1 MMHTDQKAEV
11 KVRLKKDDDVII
23 VAGKDKGK
31 TGKINRIA
39 RKTDRVFVEGVNVV
53 NRHTKPSLQNQD
65 GGIVEKTMS
74 IHISNVMLVDPK
86 SKKPTR
92 VGFKVEGGK
101 KVRFAKDSG
110 TILA

>member
-1 MMHTDQKAEV
+1 MMHTSQKSEV
-11 KVRLKKDDDVII
+11 KVRLKKNDEVIV

-31 TGKINRIA
+31 TGKINRVV
-39 RKTDRVFVEGVNVV
+39 RKSDRVFVEGVNVMT
-53 NRHTKPSLQNQD
+53 RHTKPSLQNQD
-65 GGIVEKTMS
+65 GGIVDKPMS

>member
-1 MMHTDQKAEV
+1 MHTSQKSEV
-11 KVRLKKDDDVII
+11 KVRLKKNDQVIVI
-23 VAGKDKGK
+23 AGKDKGK
-31 TGKINRIA
+31 TGKIDRVA
-39 RKTDRVFVEGVNVV
+39 RKTDRVFVEGVNIVSR
-53 NRHTKPSLQNQD
+53 NTKPSMQNQD

-92 VGFKVEGGK
+92 IGYKIEGGK

-110 TILA
+110 TILT

>member
-1 MMHTDQKAEV
+1 MTHTALKCEV

-31 TGKINRIA
+31 SGKITRIA
-39 RKTDRVFVEGVNVV
+39 RKSERVFVEGVNVMK
-53 NRHTKPSLQNQD
+53 RHTKPSLQNQE
-65 GGIVEKTMS
+65 GGIVEKSMG
-74 IHISNVMLVDPK
+74 IHISNVMLIDPK

-110 TILA
+110 TILT